1 MMSSQKSTVI
11 RNIPFILILQMSKC
25 LHRWSQKGTDLL
37 LFLRKGGSINFWAHN
52 NFCCSVKNFFQ
63 SPLRFCRTFNILDGI
78 NLLCHIN
85 PLCLCDWSHS
95 LGLEMCNNVRLFSQV
110 YLVPYQDDGY
120 TWTVMQ
126 YLWIPFMV
134 DVFKRA
140 GANNREASQEDICL
154 WVGEGSQTIIVLL
167 ACSVPE
173 VQADKLSTNAQVFR
187 VVVKPVWM
195 HGCV

>member
-1 MMSSQKSTVI
+1 
-11 RNIPFILILQMSKC
+11 
-25 LHRWSQKGTDLL
+25 
-37 LFLRKGGSINFWAHN
+37 
-52 NFCCSVKNFFQ
+52 
-63 SPLRFCRTFNILDGI
+63 
-78 NLLCHIN
+78 
-85 PLCLCDWSHS
+85 
-95 LGLEMCNNVRLFSQV
+95 
-110 YLVPYQDDGY
+110 
-120 TWTVMQ
+120 
-126 YLWIPFMV
+126 MV

-195 HGCV
+195 YGCV